1 MGWRGLGPRGGALPG
16 GPNRSFCAHLLV
28 LDRCVLLLSR
38 LAAPRVCSVDACRCL
53 LVVGSLTLGRSQPP
67 QLKPLPPLPPVCS
80 SWLCIALSAPLGVLC
95 VSALSPCCLACARI
109 WRTVRSF
116 CAAAWVPRA
125 CWPGASRFIWFDRV
139 RLVLCFLWF
148 RVEPRVLCVRLVSRL
163 FGGTRVRS
171 CRCVWALAGRW
182 TF

>member
-1 MGWRGLGPRGGALPG
+1 MPCCLCVFAVAHCLADQIVRFVPTCWCWAAVPCCFPVRRRTCFLG
-16 GPNRSFCAHLLV
+16 
-28 LDRCVLLLSR
+28 RCVR
-38 LAAPRVCSVDACRCL
+38 ARA
-53 LVVGSLTLGRSQPP
+53 LTLGRAQPP
-67 QLKPLPPLPPVCS
+67 QLKPFRPLPPVCS

-139 RLVLCFLWF
+139 RLVLCVLWF
-148 RVEPRVLCVRLVSRL
+148 RVEPHRTIEFCLL
-163 FGGTRVRS
+163 
-171 CRCVWALAGRW
+171 
-182 TF
+182 